1 MITVYIDDMSFDQN
15 KGSILVSC
23 STDEGDVFNLELD
36 AVYMRIDWNGEFEDE
51 LQHDIQRE
59 YNKLLNEKGKVDI
72 DELKERVQKYDYQ
85 MI

>member
-23 STDEGDVFNLELD
+23 STDEGDVFDLELD